1 MVHIVVFI
9 LTQNMF
15 NNLYICEYSCM
26 SKTLCNSN
34 EVLNK
39 VCERIDDE
47 WKNKHFTLWIQS
59 YNKHMKIRDHV
70 LFDYINS
77 PKNLVCL
84 LIIYGIRQKE
94 IFYRWLQVFKMSD
107 LKYYDLSICLW

>member
-1 MVHIVVFI
+1 MWSYKKASQINDMVHIVVFI

-47 WKNKHFTLWIQS
+47 
-59 YNKHMKIRDHV
+59 
-70 LFDYINS
+70 
-77 PKNLVCL
+77 
-84 LIIYGIRQKE
+84 
-94 IFYRWLQVFKMSD
+94 
-107 LKYYDLSICLW
+107 